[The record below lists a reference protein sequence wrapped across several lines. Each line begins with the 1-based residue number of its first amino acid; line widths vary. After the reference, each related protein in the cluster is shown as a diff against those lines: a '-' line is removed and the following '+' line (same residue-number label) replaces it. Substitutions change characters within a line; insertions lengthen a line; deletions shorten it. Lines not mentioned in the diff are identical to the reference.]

1 MYIGY
6 IIRAKRFSAPLGL
19 IRNIAFGTNSPVKM
33 IIIVEISVSRNRRNP
48 VEVSAMPDRI
58 VAFNSSAIRIPY
70 MTRTMLLPT
79 RRLETKLLLL
89 E

>member
-6 IIRAKRFSAPLGL
+6 IISAKRLSAPLGF
-19 IRNIAFGTNSPVKM
+19 IRNIAFGTNSPVRM
-33 IIIVEISVSRNRRNP
+33 IIIVDINVSRNRRTP
-48 VEVSAMPDRI
+48 VESVIPDKI
-58 VAFNSSAIRIPY
+58 VAFNSFAIRIPY